1 MRIAAHVGELMFAS
15 RVQGMLE
22 RAGHEVTLV
31 AEPGDV
37 GDAEVIVADVMDI
50 DPAAWVA
57 TGKPALG
64 IFNHTSPDVRE
75 AALAAGFALVV
86 PRSRFVRE
94 AAELVD
100 RIAPPA
106 RP

>member
-15 RVQGMLE
+15 RVQGILE

-31 AEPGDV
+31 RTPADV
-37 GDAEVIVADVMDI
+37 GDADLIVSDLMDI
-50 DPAAWVA
+50 DPAAWAA
-57 TGKPALG
+57 TGVPALG
-64 IFNHTSPDVRE
+64 IYNHTSPHVRDE
-75 AALAAGFALVV
+75 AIAAGFALAV

-100 RIAPPA
+100 GLAKRA
-106 RP
+106 

>member
-1 MRIAAHVGELMFAS
+1 VGELMFAS

-31 AEPGDV
+31 AAPADV
-37 GDAEVIVADVMDI
+37 GDADLIVADVMDI

-57 TGKPALG
+57 TGRPALG

-100 RIAPPA
+100 SIAPA
-106 RP
+106 S